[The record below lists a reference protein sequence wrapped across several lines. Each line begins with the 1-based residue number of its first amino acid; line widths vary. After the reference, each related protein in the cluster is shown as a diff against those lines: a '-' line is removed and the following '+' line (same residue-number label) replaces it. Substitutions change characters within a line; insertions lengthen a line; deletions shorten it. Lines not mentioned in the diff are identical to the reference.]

1 MPGGD
6 GPAGEGPLAHLHVVR
21 EGAGPGVLCS
31 HGVGDDLHVWDA
43 VAPALAGEAEVVR
56 WDLRG
61 HGASSRPADPAWY
74 SRETGVADLAALVAT
89 FAAPPVLVGHSLGGY
104 LSLAHEIV
112 HPGHVRALVLVAAGP
127 GFRAEDGRTKWNAS
141 MDRLIGRLGMPAEV
155 AGVAHMDDDLVISRL
170 GEVAVP
176 VTLVLGADDHRYEP
190 GMRALQAKLP
200 DADLVLVDGVGHDLH
215 TAAPGSVVEAVRA
228 ALAAAPRGAVP

>member
-1 MPGGD
+1 M
-6 GPAGEGPLAHLHVVR
+6 H
-21 EGAGPGVLCS
+21 
-31 HGVGDDLHVWDA
+31 
-43 VAPALAGEAEVVR
+43 
-56 WDLRG
+56 
-61 HGASSRPADPAWY
+61 
-74 SRETGVADLAALVAT
+74 
-89 FAAPPVLVGHSLGGY
+89 
-104 LSLAHEIV
+104 
-112 HPGHVRALVLVAAGP
+112 
-127 GFRAEDGRTKWNAS
+127 
-141 MDRLIGRLGMPAEV
+141 
-155 AGVAHMDDDLVISRL
+155 DDLVISRL